1 LPAAPRARQAQP
13 DDQTVLL
20 AAIEERLR
28 EDLRD
33 DVEGIGGLIASARPV
48 LAGLWDNRKDA
59 EYDRLYNRERKEVV
73 VAAITS
79 NVRRHPFGDSLIVDW
94 KDAGLLFPSVAT
106 GILRTGT
113 RGMVDRKLGTMGR
126 GSGCRRQWAPPVPG
140 PVTPPHKCR
149 PPEGLGDPVIS
160 RCALVDGG
168 WDV

>member
-1 LPAAPRARQAQP
+1 MARPTESGVKRPRISIDVHPQIRCRLRLAPAKRNLTIRRYM
-13 DDQTVLL
+13 L

-33 DVEGIGGLIASARPV
+33 DVEGIGGLIASAQV

-59 EYDRLYNRERKEVV
+59 EYDRLYNGERKEVV

-79 NVRRHPFGDSLIVDW
+79 NVRRHPFGDSLLVDW

-113 RGMVDRKLGTMGR
+113 RGMVDRKLGTMAKGDLDAVDN
-126 GSGCRRQWAPPVPG
+126 GL
-140 PVTPPHKCR
+140 R
-149 PPEGLGDPVIS
+149 PSL
-160 RCALVDGG
+160 AL
-168 WDV
+168 